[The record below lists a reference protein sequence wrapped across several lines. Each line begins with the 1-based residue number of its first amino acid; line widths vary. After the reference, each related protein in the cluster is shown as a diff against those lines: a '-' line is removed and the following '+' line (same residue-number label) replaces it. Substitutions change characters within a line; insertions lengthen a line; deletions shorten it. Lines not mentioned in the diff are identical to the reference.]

1 MLDEMA
7 LDIFERK
14 ILMSI
19 YGTKYCASFEVWDC

>member
-1 MLDEMA
+1 MLEVRA

-19 YGTKYCASFEVWDC
+19 YGVKHCVSFEVWDC